1 MALGVAV
8 AVGGG
13 VAVDVAV
20 GFGVAVAIGSG
31 VATGVVV
38 GFGVAVAGSGVPVGA
53 GRGVVFTEA
62 ASGVGG
68 TASSAQATV
77 ATSMNDA
84 IPRTTVTMSHDLQLS
99 VPVISG
105 AEPLKG
111 LAYSSK
117 STER

>member
-1 MALGVAV
+1 MALAV

-38 GFGVAVAGSGVPVGA
+38 GLGVAVAGSGVPVGA

-62 ASGVGG
+62 ASVGG

-105 AEPLKG
+105 AEPPKG